1 MHLRSGSL
9 YQTLLCFTLSHLLR
23 RANAGSSSN
32 NVDTSV
38 YGMSM
43 QRDWL
48 YESNVVNLKLEGCVW
63 GYVDGDER
71 EDMGCMDDSSED
83 GTTYWYMMANC
94 RRAQVAYSLH
104 AASSGTNCKNG
115 NWKETVSY

>member
-1 MHLRSGSL
+1 
-9 YQTLLCFTLSHLLR
+9 
-23 RANAGSSSN
+23 
-32 NVDTSV
+32 
-38 YGMSM
+38 MSM